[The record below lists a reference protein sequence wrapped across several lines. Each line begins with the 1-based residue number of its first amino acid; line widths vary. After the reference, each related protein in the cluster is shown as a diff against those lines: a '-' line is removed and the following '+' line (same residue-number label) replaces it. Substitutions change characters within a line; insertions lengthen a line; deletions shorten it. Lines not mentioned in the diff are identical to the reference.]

1 MDKRIDMTLPLSS
14 ECLVAARLTAGA
26 VCNILGLDIEE
37 ADDVKLCVS
46 EACNLIF
53 AQHFGAAS
61 IRFSFEKDL
70 CVEIRGDQPSEG
82 PDKEVDEDMSRLL
95 LKDIPY
101 IATNPDWVC
110 PTEFGYVP
118 DCGSMSEML
127 CHATGKMPTFIGKPS
142 PLMPK
147 LAMEKWGYT
156 PEESMV
162 IGDRI
167 YTDIKSGLNAGIAAA
182 LVLSGET
189 TPEILARSE
198 DKPTVVF
205 SDCGE
210 LLQQLQAQ
218 ENNI

>member
-61 IRFSFEKDL
+61 IRFGFEKDL

-95 LKDIPY
+95 LDTLSDRVDY
-101 IATNPDWVC
+101 A
-110 PTEFGYVP
+110 EEG
-118 DCGSMSEML
+118 
-127 CHATGKMPTFIGKPS
+127 GK
-142 PLMPK
+142 L
-147 LAMEKWGYT
+147 
-156 PEESMV
+156 V
-162 IGDRI
+162 RI
-167 YTDIKSGLNAGIAAA
+167 TLYKKA
-182 LVLSGET
+182 E
-189 TPEILARSE
+189 R
-198 DKPTVVF
+198 
-205 SDCGE
+205 
-210 LLQQLQAQ
+210 
-218 ENNI
+218 